1 VAIGLAITTGRSVG
15 ARVLGVAGVLAGTAV
30 AWLAIDT
37 VIASMAPDDAHWV
50 WAEAQLWVI
59 AVAVAVGWQFWL
71 GRIGRRVPPT
81 GVPA

>member
-1 VAIGLAITTGRSVG
+1 MISRCGRAPAR
-15 ARVLGVAGVLAGTAV
+15 ARVLGVVAVVAVTAV

-37 VIASMAPDDAHWV
+37 VIASMAPDDDAHWV

-71 GRIGRRVPPT
+71 GRIGRRVPQS